1 MKSQNPDF
9 SRLFSSFFKSN
20 SRLFQTFFC
29 TKISVPKIV
38 SAAGLKFLTPSAA
51 VFHGGLFKCFKHF
64 SFKNFAR
71 FLPNFNCYKNF
82 LLHLYIEFA
91 CPFDLARSCKKMSN
105 PFKLVLL
112 VAFEKECETEQWNC
126 L

>member
-51 VFHGGLFKCFKHF
+51 VFHGLAVGLFKCFEYF
-64 SFKNFAR
+64 FFKKICSLFAK
-71 FLPNFNCYKNF
+71 F
-82 LLHLYIEFA
+82 
-91 CPFDLARSCKKMSN
+91 
-105 PFKLVLL
+105 
-112 VAFEKECETEQWNC
+112 
-126 L
+126 